1 MNDVIVEY
9 NRTVSFDKKN
19 QVTKIVDTFTPVH
32 DGAVFANAFAYQ
44 VDKGQFGKM
53 TFSATTEGIHTE
65 SATSSI
71 IVCPNVKQAIQKV
84 YTITREFTGG
94 SFNKKDLKSYNPYI
108 IVKYAEG
115 QKGRTEVHLP
125 KHEAT
130 SLADLSLAG
139 TQKDAYYIDKEGAYP
154 FAIDI
159 PILNFISVTEKK
171 SIDTEYPNFKAWA
184 DSKGEKYTD
193 WYNNHVN

>member
-1 MNDVIVEY
+1 M
-9 NRTVSFDKKN
+9 
-19 QVTKIVDTFTPVH
+19 
-32 DGAVFANAFAYQ
+32 
-44 VDKGQFGKM
+44 
-53 TFSATTEGIHTE
+53 
-65 SATSSI
+65 
-71 IVCPNVKQAIQKV
+71 
-84 YTITREFTGG
+84 
-94 SFNKKDLKSYNPYI
+94 
-108 IVKYAEG
+108 KYAEG

>member
-1 MNDVIVEY
+1 M
-9 NRTVSFDKKN
+9 
-19 QVTKIVDTFTPVH
+19 
-32 DGAVFANAFAYQ
+32 
-44 VDKGQFGKM
+44 
-53 TFSATTEGIHTE
+53 
-65 SATSSI
+65 
-71 IVCPNVKQAIQKV
+71 KQAIQKV

-159 PILNFISVTEKK
+159 PILNFISVTEKRVL
-171 SIDTEYPNFKAWA
+171 IPNILTLKLGQIL
-184 DSKGEKYTD
+184 KEKIYGL
-193 WYNNHVN
+193 V

>member
-9 NRTVSFDKKN
+9 NRAVSFDKKN

-84 YTITREFTGG
+84 YTITV
-94 SFNKKDLKSYNPYI
+94 SY
-108 IVKYAEG
+108 
-115 QKGRTEVHLP
+115 THLTLP
-125 KHEAT
+125 TIA
-130 SLADLSLAG
+130 
-139 TQKDAYYIDKEGAYP
+139 
-154 FAIDI
+154 
-159 PILNFISVTEKK
+159 
-171 SIDTEYPNFKAWA
+171 
-184 DSKGEKYTD
+184 
-193 WYNNHVN
+193 

>member
-1 MNDVIVEY
+1 MI
-9 NRTVSFDKKN
+9 KKN

-53 TFSATTEGIHTE
+53 TFPLHGRIHTE

-94 SFNKKDLKSYNPYI
+94 SFNKKDLKSYNLYI
-108 IVKYAEG
+108 IVKYARRA
-115 QKGRTEVHLP
+115 KGRTEVHLP

-130 SLADLSLAG
+130 SLVDLSLAG
-139 TQKDAYYIDKEGAYP
+139 TQRDAYYIDKEGAYP

-171 SIDTEYPNFKAWA
+171 GLLIPNI
-184 DSKGEKYTD
+184 
-193 WYNNHVN
+193 